1 MQHWAMLKCSMSMR
15 DKKLLKAKIAFCR
28 DEIAKTVMKTFRKA
42 CDPWGVII
50 TIIITILVNVS
61 SSSPLLLS
69 SLLSSSLLSYHCC
82 HYPYDH
88 PHKHHGLPPNDKDND
103 RIGHG
108 RKSVSTSTS
117 LSPSSSSWLW
127 WSISSSTSTSSRQ
140 GDSRKSGGEKPSRGK
155 RDGQEHGDRGSGVF
169 EKKIKI
175 FLKLK

>member
-1 MQHWAMLKCSMSMR
+1 MT
-15 DKKLLKAKIAFCR
+15 KKTKIAFCR

-69 SLLSSSLLSYHCC
+69 SLLSSSLPSYHCC
-82 HYPYDH
+82 
-88 PHKHHGLPPNDKDND
+88 HKHHGLPPNDKDND

-117 LSPSSSSWLW
+117 LPPSSSSWLW
-127 WSISSSTSTSSRQ
+127 WSTSSSTSTSSRQ
-140 GDSRKSGGEKPSRGK
+140 GDSRKGGGEKPSRGK

-169 EKKIKI
+169 EK
-175 FLKLK
+175 